1 MRRGSAQDFK
11 YNSAWTVVL
20 QWKKSI
26 QTFYF
31 SKNYNLTW

>member
-11 YNSAWTVVL
+11 YNSAVDSCFEVE
-20 QWKKSI
+20 KSI

>member
-11 YNSAWTVVL
+11 YNSVVNSCFAVE
-20 QWKKSI
+20 KSI

-31 SKNYNLTW
+31 SKNYNLSW